1 MVSVGPQWFR
11 FIHRVAI
18 KVLIADVFMY
28 RRVACR
34 TGSVVGRHEM
44 VSRRYGVYDFAN
56 LDRERNIDTLRYR
69 IFGSKSK
76 IVSGDIV
83 IDRASR
89 VLVFRDHNPGK
100 PPSYILEVKII
111 AARLRDEF
119 SLKPNSTAEFIAETD
134 NHAVSLC
141 TLFEAR
147 HLFNIDSIRV
157 SR

>member
-1 MVSVGPQWFR
+1 
-11 FIHRVAI
+11 
-18 KVLIADVFMY
+18 
-28 RRVACR
+28 
-34 TGSVVGRHEM
+34 M

-83 IDRASR
+83 VDRASR
-89 VLVFRDHNPGK
+89 VLVFRDYDPGK

-111 AARLRDEF
+111 AARIRDEF
-119 SLKPNSTAEFIAETD
+119 SLRPDSTAEFVAETD

-141 TLFEAR
+141 TLFGAR
-147 HLFNIDSIRV
+147 HRSM
-157 SR
+157 